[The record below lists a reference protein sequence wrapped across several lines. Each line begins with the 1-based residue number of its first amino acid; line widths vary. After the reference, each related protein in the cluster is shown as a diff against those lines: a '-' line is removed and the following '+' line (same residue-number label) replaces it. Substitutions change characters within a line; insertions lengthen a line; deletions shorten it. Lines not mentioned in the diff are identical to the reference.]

1 MEHINIKKHQH
12 RHQHQHQRRS
22 STSKICN
29 HWKTEGG
36 CTYCTSLRRYNR
48 TKPTGFSVQNIVKLR
63 IELGVVLFFCA
74 VLPPLPQ
81 NSVDE
86 IKSVR
91 RKTSI
96 RMNKPSICSQTR
108 DRNLGRSCSGQYG
121 PWFQAILKIKK
132 CCVLCCLLRRL
143 KMSRLPLL
151 TCVTS
156 CGDQS
161 TPMHY
166 HYHTMQGPEHPF
178 ILIFNI
184 YIIYIYN

>member
-1 MEHINIKKHQH
+1 
-12 RHQHQHQRRS
+12 
-22 STSKICN
+22 
-29 HWKTEGG
+29 
-36 CTYCTSLRRYNR
+36 
-48 TKPTGFSVQNIVKLR
+48 
-63 IELGVVLFFCA
+63 
-74 VLPPLPQ
+74 
-81 NSVDE
+81 
-86 IKSVR
+86 
-91 RKTSI
+91 
-96 RMNKPSICSQTR
+96 MNKPSICSQTR

-166 HYHTMQGPEHPF
+166 HYHTMQGHEHPF
-178 ILIFNI
+178 ILIYIWCENQGRFDPYPYWFFAPGPHPVKRRFSIRATWCNQSHLENPRSKWDLVKRPQSILGTMKWQDQQAIKQQTTRTNMILCI
-184 YIIYIYN
+184 YTYIYIYIYEYIYYCDIKWY